1 MLVIQNFVKQQKE
14 RLVQLEDREKKLTE
28 HNHQLEKDF
37 EESEDT
43 NEQLKADFEDLK
55 EQFEDKH
62 NGTVNREL
70 EERCFA
76 LTGEI
81 DELCKEHH
89 RTGGKNTACQ
99 SKYNV

>member
-1 MLVIQNFVKQQKE
+1 MKILFQNFVKQQKE
-14 RLVQLEDREKKLTE
+14 RLAQMEDREKKLTE
-28 HNHQLEKDF
+28 RNRQLEKDF
-37 EESEDT
+37 EDSEDA
-43 NEQLKADFEDLK
+43 NEALKADFDDLK

-81 DELCKEHH
+81 DELCKKHH
-89 RTGGKNTACQ
+89 HTQG
-99 SKYNV
+99 SKTHIYF